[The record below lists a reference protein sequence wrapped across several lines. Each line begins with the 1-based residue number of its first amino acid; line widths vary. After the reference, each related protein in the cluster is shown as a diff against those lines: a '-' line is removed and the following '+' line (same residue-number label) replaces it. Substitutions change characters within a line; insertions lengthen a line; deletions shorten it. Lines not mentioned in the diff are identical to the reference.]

1 MKQTDEGIIK
11 NSYEVIIGELQTL
24 ISISYIIAVG
34 IGMLFSFQKYH
45 RFGINIFDYAD
56 VFDFLIAPFSD
67 LKVILFSFGS
77 IFLGISLIRFDVYWK
92 KKHPE
97 SYSKI
102 NMGMDKK
109 KWFNPVRY
117 TVYTILLLSY
127 LYIAS
132 DGYGNSTKKQI
143 ETESKMIG
151 VKFNDGEVKNGVFI
165 GKTTEYLFLKTNE
178 KITAIPIKSMVKE
191 IEIK

>member
-11 NSYEVIIGELQTL
+11 NSYELIIKELQTL

-67 LKVILFSFGS
+67 IKVLLFSLVS
-77 IFLGISLIRFDVYWK
+77 IFFGIALIRFDINWK

-117 TVYTILLLSY
+117 TVYSIVLLGY
-127 LYIAS
+127 LYMAS
-132 DGYGNSTKKQI
+132 DRYGDSAKKQI
-143 ETESKMIG
+143 ENESIMIG

-165 GKTTEYLFLKTNE
+165 GKTTEYIFLKSNE

>member
-1 MKQTDEGIIK
+1 MKQTDEGLIK

-24 ISISYIIAVG
+24 MSISYIITVG

-45 RFGINIFDYAD
+45 QFGINIFEYAD
-56 VFDFLIAPFSD
+56 IFDFLIAPFSD
-67 LKVILFSFGS
+67 IKVLLFSFGS
-77 IFLGISLIRFDVYWK
+77 IFFGFSLIRFDVYWK
-92 KKHPE
+92 KKNPE

-117 TVYTILLLSY
+117 TVYSIILLSY

-132 DGYGNSTKKQI
+132 DGYGNSIKKQI
-143 ETESKMIG
+143 ETEGKTIG
-151 VKFNDGEVKNGVFI
+151 VKFNDGDIRKGILI
-165 GKTTEYLFLKTNE
+165 GKTSEYLFLKTKE
-178 KITAIPIKSMVKE
+178 KITAIPVKSMVKE
-191 IEIK
+191 IDIK